1 MNDRTEP
8 RKRPSAERDAE
19 GFGAELSALRFFEKY
34 PWIDSDA
41 LQTHIALS
49 RAFLVLNHALTRYL
63 LPQGLEL
70 SRAQY
75 NFLAVLSLAEDNQLS
90 LSEIARETGVSPA
103 YVTKLL
109 DGLEQEGLVE
119 RVANPI
125 DRRITHAHLTDEGKD
140 RCQTIVP
147 GFLQF
152 IDTIGKNLTSAE
164 RAQLRTLL
172 QKYASIED

>member
-1 MNDRTEP
+1 MDAKKKATN
-8 RKRPSAERDAE
+8 ERDAE
-19 GFGAELSALRFFEKY
+19 GFGAALSAGRFLEKY

-75 NFLAVLSLAEDNQLS
+75 NFLAVLSLAEDNKLS
-90 LSEIARETGVSPA
+90 LGEIARETGVSPA

-109 DGLEQEGLVE
+109 DGLEQQGLVE
-119 RVANPI
+119 RVTDPV
-125 DRRITHAHLTDEGKD
+125 DRRITQAHLTDEGKI

-152 IDTIGKNLTSAE
+152 IDTIGKNLSSEE
-164 RAQLRTLL
+164 RSQLRVLL
-172 QKYASIED
+172 EKYATIDD